1 MSRRGNSR
9 AEIFAVQSD
18 CEEESAIETVLT
30 DAEEDWTAVTPEPR
44 RPRIQSRRQKS
55 VLREKHKRRTRDDVP
70 WDHHEK
76 HRHTR
81 APVGISEKIERR
93 LAEKER
99 MNASRSRGGGR
110 SKSSSRKPAVIY
122 DEDDDDSFLSS
133 YANGGGGGEEETAV
147 TSISQLKRELKRM
160 AKLKSSSE
168 KKTSKTKSKKKKSGT
183 KSKDDKRKKKSKKSG
198 KRRDKKR
205 SDGDAF
211 EQLFKACD
219 TSGGVYGAACKMVD
233 KAFQLDSS
241 SDEGSSSD
249 EDSSDDDEETMAAS
263 TAVSSAVT
271 GADNTAITGFTEA
284 TSAVPSFDTTKHSGT
299 TATGYTGITGATGF
313 TEETPAPH
321 PRRTPRRKEA
331 VSSKRSPPTSTPTPS
346 RRKPMPT
353 PSTPNKKSGGHRYRQ
368 VIAPPGKLG
377 LSLTSSSHG
386 PMVKLV
392 SRHCPVNVKV
402 GDVIARVNGQSVLGM
417 DCKRV
422 MEMFVT
428 LAKREKIIDI
438 LPQSGSGGA
447 APGGTVGKPRAPMA
461 TPSRRGKITTG
472 QHRPSPQTMRSKS
485 TPRATASSR
494 SRSRSQMMH

>member
-1 MSRRGNSR
+1 MSRRGSR

-44 RPRIQSRRQKS
+44 RPRAQSRRQKS
-55 VLREKHKRRTRDDVP
+55 VLRERHKRRTRDDVP

-81 APVGISEKIERR
+81 APIGISEKIERR
-93 LAEKER
+93 LAEKEK
-99 MNASRSRGGGR
+99 MNAKRGGGR
-110 SKSSSRKPAVIY
+110 SRSASRKPAVIY
-122 DEDDDDSFLSS
+122 DEDDDESFLSS
-133 YANGGGGGEEETAV
+133 YANGADEETAV

-168 KKTSKTKSKKKKSGT
+168 KKSKTKSKKKS
-183 KSKDDKRKKKSKKSG
+183 KSKDEKRTKKSKKSG
-198 KRRDKKR
+198 KRRRKKR
-205 SDGDAF
+205 GDGDAF

-241 SDEGSSSD
+241 SDEES
-249 EDSSDDDEETMAAS
+249 SSDDDSSDEEDTTIGAS
-263 TAVSSAVT
+263 TAVSTAVT
-271 GADNTAITGFTEA
+271 AADNTAITGFTEA

-299 TATGYTGITGATGF
+299 TATGYTGATGY
-313 TEETPAPH
+313 TEETPAP
-321 PRRTPRRKEA
+321 PSRRTPRRKAA
-331 VSSKRSPPTSTPTPS
+331 VSSKRSPPATTPS
-346 RRKPMPT
+346 SSRGKPMPQPLT
-353 PSTPNKKSGGHRYRQ
+353 PHKKSGAHRYRQ

-377 LSLTSSSHG
+377 LSLTSSPQG
-386 PMVKLV
+386 PMVKMV

-438 LPQSGSGGA
+438 LPQGVGGGGA
-447 APGGTVGKPRAPMA
+447 PSGAIGKPRTSAA
-461 TPSRRGKITTG
+461 TPSRRGTASSG
-472 QHRPSPQTMRSKS
+472 QHRHSPQTMRSKS
-485 TPRATASSR
+485 TPRAAGPSR
-494 SRSRSQMMH
+494 SRSRSQRRH